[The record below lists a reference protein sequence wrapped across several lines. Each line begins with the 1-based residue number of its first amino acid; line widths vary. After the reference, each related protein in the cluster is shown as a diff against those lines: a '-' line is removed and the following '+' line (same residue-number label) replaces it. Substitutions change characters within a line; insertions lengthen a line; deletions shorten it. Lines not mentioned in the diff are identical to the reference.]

1 MPSGNVF
8 YSPINGINI
17 TNNIWDATARDANGN
32 LQAVEPTRINPLTT
46 VETFDFNQNVN
57 RAISNA
63 KLSLFPLEGLK
74 LDIIGGIDAFSQLGT
89 QYIPIY
95 PYANVNVLYYANG
108 YASTTTNNSR
118 QYNTDINLSYE
129 NTFGK
134 ILQQRCWDTATKIQ
148 G

>member
-1 MPSGNVF
+1 MATYRRWNPPGSTID
-8 YSPINGINI
+8 YS
-17 TNNIWDATARDANGN
+17 A
-32 LQAVEPTRINPLTT
+32 
-46 VETFDFNQNVN
+46 ETFDFNQNVN

-89 QYIPIY
+89 QYIPVY

-129 NTFGK
+129 NTLAK
-134 ILQQRCWDTATKIQ
+134 YLQQRCWDTATKNSR
-148 G
+148 